1 MELEVK
7 MIIAEAKNIIKNKS
21 AICKKYK
28 KECDNCPLKM
38 ESGREEVDNDLCD
51 AIYDLEKIIEEN
63 EE

>member
-1 MELEVK
+1 MELETK
-7 MIIAEAKNIIKNKS
+7 MIIAEVKNIIKNRS
-21 AICKKYK
+21 AICKKYNSC
-28 KECDNCPLKM
+28 CDDCPLKM